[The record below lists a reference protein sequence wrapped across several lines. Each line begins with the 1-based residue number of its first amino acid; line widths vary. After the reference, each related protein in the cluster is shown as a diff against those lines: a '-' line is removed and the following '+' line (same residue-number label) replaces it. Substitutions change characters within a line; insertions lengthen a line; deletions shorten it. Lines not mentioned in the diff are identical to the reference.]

1 MFRPGAPRAA
11 TPAGDADR
19 SGGGCVPPYR
29 EHREGQVVRHCDD
42 GCSEGPRKGWGG
54 SSTLLDVSLPPLP
67 YAAPWDCDPK
77 GGWPHAFHHAL
88 RVRNDPVERGTD
100 ACHRGTAFRGTK
112 GQCGVEVDEPTQPPA
127 RRHPPM
133 YAIATGEACSLA
145 VWQEF
150 RLVLPTCTRLQKS
163 GITNLW
169 EGIGERSV

>member
-1 MFRPGAPRAA
+1 M
-11 TPAGDADR
+11 
-19 SGGGCVPPYR
+19 PPNR

-54 SSTLLDVSLPPLP
+54 AARCWTSLFPPPPLRHLLGR
-67 YAAPWDCDPK
+67 DPK

-100 ACHRGTAFRGTK
+100 ACHRGTVFRGTK

-133 YAIATGEACSLA
+133 YAIATGEACSL
-145 VWQEF
+145 VVRQEF
-150 RLVLPTCTRLQKS
+150 RLVIPTCTRPQKS